1 MTDRAPHLRELGS
14 FLKARRGELTPA
26 DVGLPVRGS
35 STRRVRGLR
44 REEVA
49 DLVAISQ
56 DYYTRVEQGR
66 LAPAEQVL
74 EALVHALRLNDDQR
88 AYVESLA
95 RRVDHRSAPKRR
107 QPIVRPQIQRLLDQ
121 LTDTPALVFGRYLDI
136 LAWNHLAAS
145 LLTDF
150 SQMPARQRNY
160 VRMIFTDPA
169 MRTLYADWE
178 GVAKTCVAILRMD
191 AASNPT
197 DPVLTALV
205 GELSIADPQFR
216 QWWAARHVARQ
227 EFGTK
232 TLIHPDVGELTLDW
246 DTFRYTGDPD
256 QQLVLWSAR
265 PGTTS
270 HEKLRIL
277 TSWSADCGYP
287 ASASLISRQRPDG
300 STDHEI
306 IATCGLPCGWRVP
319 VPMTRMTG
327 PDI

>member
-1 MTDRAPHLRELGS
+1 MTDRAPHLRELGE

-26 DVGLPVRGS
+26 DVGLPLRGS
-35 STRRVRGLR
+35 STRRVSGLR

-66 LAPAEQVL
+66 LAPSEQVL
-74 EALVHALRLNDDQR
+74 EALVHTLRLDDDQR
-88 AYVESLA
+88 AYVESLVHQA
-95 RRVDHRSAPKRR
+95 DRRSAPKRR

-150 SQMPARQRNY
+150 SEMPVRQRNY
-160 VRMIFTDPA
+160 VRMVFTDPA

-191 AASNPT
+191 AATNPA
-197 DPVLTALV
+197 DPQLSTLV

-232 TLIHPDVGELTLDW
+232 TLNHPEVGELTLDW
-246 DTFRYTGDPD
+246 DTFRYAGDPD
-256 QQLVLWSAR
+256 QQLVLWSAQ

-277 TSWSADCGYP
+277 TSWNAPVSDTAQADRNY
-287 ASASLISRQRPDG
+287 
-300 STDHEI
+300 
-306 IATCGLPCGWRVP
+306 
-319 VPMTRMTG
+319 
-327 PDI
+327 

>member
-1 MTDRAPHLRELGS
+1 MTDRAPHLRELGE

-26 DVGLPVRGS
+26 DVGLPLRGS
-35 STRRVRGLR
+35 STRRVSGLR

-66 LAPAEQVL
+66 LAPSEQVL
-74 EALVHALRLNDDQR
+74 EALVHALRLDDDQR
-88 AYVESLA
+88 AYVESLVHQA
-95 RRVDHRSAPKRR
+95 DRRSAPKRR

-136 LAWNHLAAS
+136 LAWNHLAAA

-150 SQMPARQRNY
+150 SEMPVRQRNY
-160 VRMIFTDPA
+160 VRMVFTDPA
-169 MRTLYADWE
+169 MRALYADWE

-191 AASNPT
+191 AATNPA
-197 DPVLTALV
+197 DPQLSTLV

-227 EFGTK
+227 EFGSK
-232 TLIHPDVGELTLDW
+232 TLNHPEVGELTLDW
-246 DTFRYTGDPD
+246 DTFRYAGDPD
-256 QQLVLWSAR
+256 QQLVLWSAQ

-277 TSWSADCGYP
+277 TSWNAPVSDTAQADRNY
-287 ASASLISRQRPDG
+287 
-300 STDHEI
+300 
-306 IATCGLPCGWRVP
+306 
-319 VPMTRMTG
+319 
-327 PDI
+327 

>member
-1 MTDRAPHLRELGS
+1 MTDRAPHLRELGE

-26 DVGLPVRGS
+26 DVGLPLRGS
-35 STRRVRGLR
+35 STRRVSGLR

-66 LAPAEQVL
+66 LAPSEQVL
-74 EALVHALRLNDDQR
+74 EALVHTLRLDDDQR
-88 AYVESLA
+88 AYVESLVHQA
-95 RRVDHRSAPKRR
+95 DRRSAPKRR

-136 LAWNHLAAS
+136 LAWNHLAAA

-150 SQMPARQRNY
+150 SEMPVRQRNY
-160 VRMIFTDPA
+160 VRMVFTDPA

-191 AASNPT
+191 AATNPA
-197 DPVLTALV
+197 DPQLSTLV

-227 EFGTK
+227 EFGSK
-232 TLIHPDVGELTLDW
+232 TLNHPEVGELPLDW
-246 DTFRYTGDPD
+246 DTFRYAGDPD
-256 QQLVLWSAR
+256 QQLVLWSAQ

-277 TSWSADCGYP
+277 TSWNAPVSDTAQADRNY
-287 ASASLISRQRPDG
+287 
-300 STDHEI
+300 
-306 IATCGLPCGWRVP
+306 
-319 VPMTRMTG
+319 
-327 PDI
+327 

>member
-1 MTDRAPHLRELGS
+1 MTDRAPHLRELGE

-26 DVGLPVRGS
+26 DVGLPLRGS
-35 STRRVRGLR
+35 STRRVSGLR

-66 LAPAEQVL
+66 LAPSEQVL
-74 EALVHALRLNDDQR
+74 EALVHALRLDDDQR
-88 AYVESLA
+88 AYVESLVHQA
-95 RRVDHRSAPKRR
+95 DRRSAPKRR

-136 LAWNHLAAS
+136 LAWNHLAAA

-150 SQMPARQRNY
+150 SEMPVRQRNY
-160 VRMIFTDPA
+160 VRMVFTDPA

-191 AASNPT
+191 AATNPA
-197 DPVLTALV
+197 DPQLSTLV

-232 TLIHPDVGELTLDW
+232 TLNHPEVGELTLDW
-246 DTFRYTGDPD
+246 DTFRYAGDPD
-256 QQLVLWSAR
+256 QQLVLWSAQ

-277 TSWSADCGYP
+277 TSWNAPVSDTAQADRNY
-287 ASASLISRQRPDG
+287 
-300 STDHEI
+300 
-306 IATCGLPCGWRVP
+306 
-319 VPMTRMTG
+319 
-327 PDI
+327 